1 MSSKPRCKLCNIPEV
16 KDPDM
21 GYISGFYEMELKMGS
36 TPVVYEVCSK
46 CNRCSLKNSDLGD
59 KLFDL
64 PRKDKTQMLIEDLKL
79 KTRLFTTR

>member
-1 MSSKPRCKLCNIPEV
+1 MKINIPEV
-16 KDPDM
+16 KDSDL

-36 TPVVYEVCSK
+36 TIVTYEVCAK

-59 KLFDL
+59 KMFDL
-64 PRKDKTQMLIEDLKL
+64 PKKDRTQTIIDDLKL